1 MFFTDVLETAESKS
15 FLSYDSDCCLETL
28 GYNPCDEPGDDPS
41 RAWSFKLKAEPK

>member
-1 MFFTDVLETAESKS
+1 MFFTDVLETADK
-15 FLSYDSDCCLETL
+15 TL